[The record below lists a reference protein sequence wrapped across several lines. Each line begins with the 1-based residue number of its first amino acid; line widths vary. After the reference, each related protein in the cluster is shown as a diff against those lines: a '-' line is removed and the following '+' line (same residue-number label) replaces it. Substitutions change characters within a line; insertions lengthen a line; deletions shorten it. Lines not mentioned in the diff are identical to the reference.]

1 MHVANLVK
9 ALVSEHGCEVD
20 LFVRS
25 LRGDDGFP
33 YDSDEILLDGKFRIF
48 RCGRPKPFFHFFE
61 RILSVF
67 SIARAIVRESRKS
80 PYDVVHAHAFL
91 GLLSGK
97 IAAWMLRK
105 PVIATVHGA
114 NLLDKG
120 ERGLF
125 YYVEKFLLTQ
135 LRYDAEI
142 TV

>member
-1 MHVANLVK
+1 M
-9 ALVSEHGCEVD
+9 
-20 LFVRS
+20 
-25 LRGDDGFP
+25 
-33 YDSDEILLDGKFRIF
+33 
-48 RCGRPKPFFHFFE
+48 
-61 RILSVF
+61 F
-67 SIARAIVRESRKS
+67 SIAFKIVRENRRI
-80 PYDVVHAHAFL
+80 PYDIVHAHAFL

-97 IAAWMLRK
+97 IAAWNIEK

-135 LRYDAEI
+135 IRYDAEI